1 MGTSPAGSVLL
12 PTRLPSNRNLMLL
25 VPIAV
30 VVTWGGG
37 FLRLLGS
44 QDKAGW
50 TSETS
55 HNRLAGFTMGLA
67 LSWPRHVVSS
77 VESGGGLR
85 GWGGGGLCQNIHDMA
100 GLGGSLSSSLH
111 KCLLF
116 CWVKWMVPWPA
127 TVTQSMGS
135 CCPLS
140 AQGPGSPPM
149 PGPGPLQEG

>member
-12 PTRLPSNRNLMLL
+12 PTRLPSNGNLMLL

-77 VESGGGLR
+77 VESGGGL
-85 GWGGGGLCQNIHDMA
+85 GGGGSVRTSMTRPGWVAASLLPSTNASSSA
-100 GLGGSLSSSLH
+100 GSSGWSPGLSLSLRAWG
-111 KCLLF
+111 LAVL
-116 CWVKWMVPWPA
+116 
-127 TVTQSMGS
+127 
-135 CCPLS
+135 
-140 AQGPGSPPM
+140 
-149 PGPGPLQEG
+149 